1 MSSKHA
7 PHLERLLAVA
17 GAPSG
22 RRFATGGERE
32 AEGVTTSQVHVF
44 NAGKRSHTAAVD
56 VPAAVGALAF
66 LANDLLVAG
75 GADGKLVCIDAE
87 SAEPTVVGHAQG
99 PGGSITALTTDTIGK
114 TLVATTESG
123 RVAAYRLEVE
133 GAKPK
138 LVSLGARAVS
148 PRPLRCAALDVL
160 QPRLVCGGDDGIA
173 RVLPLE
179 GLADA
184 EPHEIPSG
192 EGGIGALVVLDDGR
206 VIVGCGDGSIRIS
219 YLDGAAD
226 EEHRSGDAGHEKAV
240 SALVLGPQLRD
251 EAKREIPRRLFSA
264 GHDGVIKSWPLDS
277 KRRPKTVELSSGKL
291 VDVAWVPGSSRAKPD
306 KRGGLLVSVDER
318 RTVAVVTLDEQSAPA
333 EEVDKVRGRLDELA
347 AQLRATS
354 AKVREQAV
362 VVLGEVPEDEAR
374 LMLERELANNDIST
388 VRRGAAEALGL
399 SLRRRSRGALATA
412 LNDKERAVRGAAYD
426 ALRLIDERNPL
437 SPARAAVGSRHAD
450 IRKIGLE
457 ALPALRDA
465 SPIVPGLIAGLLTDG
480 EATVR
485 QAAFVALRKIEPA
498 GSGQAARTAL
508 ERGPD
513 DIRAAAVLH
522 VGRSGAASGPEGYE
536 LIEDALDDDSGEVRR
551 VAFLVSIA
559 ARPKLGRRLYA
570 GDPRVREAIDT
581 LHRDGQLLPGGASNE
596 SLDDD
601 DLAPLFA
608 ALICRHPDT
617 ALRGARALAL
627 LEDPRATGALLQ
639 LSRESSAGLRKDVVN
654 ALLAASVA
662 MPGDDRL
669 RTRLQ
674 WLLDDGDAGVRSD
687 ALDAL
692 LQLAEPQGD
701 VGLLTTAALA
711 LESGQPDIRER
722 AMAIVVK
729 FGPGASPANSER
741 ADELLGAALDD
752 EASKVRNTAFKTLWA
767 WHGDNPDKVLPR
779 ASAARHA
786 DIRLEVVRELD
797 RISGDWADALLLAM
811 VVDPTADVGLAAY
824 NGLTRSKKN
833 KDRAKAW
840 KGRSEVHLAALGSPR
855 AKVRGAGCRG
865 AKNGEADALRVRLI
879 ELLEDESAEVHEA
892 AIEALDH
899 LIPKDQQAFVTAYG
913 SKFWGLRVRAA
924 ELHGKRRDRRAMS
937 PMQALL
943 ALPEGDVNRPNPV
956 LRQRAAGAMADVGDD
971 RSMSAYVTLLSDEDP
986 LVREMGARG
995 LAAAVKPGLE
1005 RPLVTALS
1013 HDDLPVR
1020 SWVAEGLARLGDP
1033 RAVPVLAGTLA
1044 HDHKPIRLGAILSFV
1059 ALGPDGVRGIMQG
1072 LEDPDREIQDLV
1084 FAIVVARDLALARK
1098 ELPADLL
1105 MAALAASSPELRYVA
1120 ARALEVRTDAEAL
1133 HPLVEELVG
1142 PRKPDRAAELDKWP
1156 SEAER
1161 RARLNVLISVIAS
1174 DDPARRYAAAR
1185 VLSLRPQPEAFW
1197 READR
1202 LGGPVSSS
1210 DEGAPSTGPELER
1223 RQPRK
1228 RGWIRRLITQAVGA
1242 GTGSSMTQRVL
1253 EVIKFAGGTDPRK
1266 VPPAAKVGDGDV
1278 ARLVFGTYVGLVR
1291 QAPAPK
1297 AADETHR
1304 VRRDSLGRLGELA
1317 GTPAVGRAAVLPVL
1331 RRALSDPHHL
1341 VRKAAVA
1348 TLRQLYGTGDTTPA
1362 SLALAAQYAD
1372 VGRSAVDELV
1382 ALAQDGH
1389 EQAHALVLGAVN
1401 APSREVRSYAVA
1413 MIQRLFESGSLE
1425 PWLVALE
1432 SRYADVRLSVV
1443 DRLVDAQ
1450 DERVDG
1456 ALGRALESDHEDLR
1470 LRAALALSQRGDV
1483 RSVDVLAA
1491 FLRSDDGGTVRRALG
1506 ALVGLVRARDNDEA
1520 AARVSAALVNRLEDD
1535 PDKTADSGALVD
1547 ALGRVGH
1554 ADGAPPLLRLVEGE
1568 DKEAATRAF
1577 RALITIG
1584 SHRSE
1589 GPRRLAD
1596 GRTRQRYDDARVLPY
1611 IEVAAA
1617 QQDPELRK
1625 RAVAVLRDVDDAAA
1639 ETLLGRLLDDRDAE
1653 VRVAA
1658 AEALA
1663 FRADV
1668 VEGASLDALA
1678 LALRQGR
1685 RELVLPAAAGLAG
1698 RRRPEALQ
1706 ALLLVLKAGEQ
1717 PERERAL
1724 VALGRLGDARA
1735 LPDMEVLIDPDAE
1748 LTDED
1753 RALAPAAAEGL
1764 GRMLAVL
1771 EAGDERDRVRRSVE
1785 TLVAEA
1791 RPDVRKHAMTGLR
1804 WAGDDRSRGLLER
1817 ILADAFEGGDLRGH
1831 AAELLG
1837 ALANPASEAALADA
1851 VSDANRALRSAAAK
1865 SLESL
1870 FPNDPTRVHMIR
1882 LRCPFGDI
1890 AEPSASFL
1898 ALHGEP
1904 ASLLQH
1910 IVEIDKPAVRRRL
1923 RRGLMRRG
1931 ELPTAA
1937 IGRLLATDDPGVRI
1951 DAAWLAGASADASL
1965 QSAAIEA
1972 AQRSEN
1978 EWRALDAKA
1987 IAAGDTQAESK
1998 LGELQEAWRAN
2009 LWALRRI
2016 GGGVERARAAVEG
2029 KAPAPVRSEGL
2040 RVLADAGTA
2049 EDVGRVEAR
2058 LTDSDPSVRAA
2069 AAQALLALDAARAV
2083 SVVAAKGVADLRVV
2097 ATLANEALDQ
2107 DAQGLLGSAEAR
2119 PNVLP
2124 ATLGGGQ
2131 VQPLAAL
2138 AKDGTD
2144 DKARLAAIDALGRVA
2159 GAEPLAALEA
2169 LHGDDK
2175 QPEAIRKAAWRALRR
2190 AQRKN
2195 DRAAALAELQ
2205 EAR

>member
-1 MSSKHA
+1 MPSQYA

-22 RRFATGGERE
+22 RRFAVGGERD
-32 AEGVTTSQVHVF
+32 ADGVNASQVHVF
-44 NAGKRSHTAAVD
+44 NAGKRSHTAAVE

-66 LANDLLVAG
+66 LADDLLVVG
-75 GADGKLVCIDAE
+75 GRDGKLVCVDAE
-87 SAEPTVVGHAQG
+87 SAEPAIVGGAEG
-99 PGGSITALTTDTIGK
+99 PGGSITALATDAIGK
-114 TLVATTESG
+114 TLVATTEDG
-123 RVAAYRLEVE
+123 RVATYRLEVE

-138 LVSLGARAVS
+138 LVSIGARGVS
-148 PRPLRCAALDVL
+148 PRPLRCAALDVT
-160 QPRLVCGGDDGIA
+160 QPRLVCGGDDGIV

-179 GLADA
+179 GLTDA
-184 EPHEIPSG
+184 EPKEIPTG
-192 EGGIGALVVLDDGR
+192 EGGVGALVVIDDGR

-226 EEHRSGDAGHEKAV
+226 EENRSGDAGHEQAV

-264 GHDGVIKSWPLDS
+264 GHDGVVKSWPLDS
-277 KRRPKTVELSSGKL
+277 KRKPKTVELSSGKL
-291 VDVAWVPGSSRAKPD
+291 ADLAWVPGSSRAKPD
-306 KRGGLLVSVDER
+306 KRGGLLVSVDDR
-318 RTVAVVTLDEQSAPA
+318 RTLAVVTLDEQSTPA
-333 EEVDKVRGRLDELA
+333 DEIVKARGRLDELA
-347 AQLRATS
+347 TQLRATS
-354 AKVREQAV
+354 VKVREQAV
-362 VVLGEVPEDEAR
+362 VALGEIPEDEAR
-374 LMLERELANNDIST
+374 LLLERELANNDLSA

-412 LNDKERAVRGAAYD
+412 LNDKERAVRNAAYD
-426 ALRLIDERNPL
+426 ALRMIDERNPL
-437 SPARAAVGSRHAD
+437 SPARAAVASRHPD
-450 IRKIGLE
+450 IRKLGLE

-465 SPIVPGLIAGLLTDG
+465 SPIVPGLIAGLLTDR
-480 EATVR
+480 EAAVR

-498 GSGQAARTAL
+498 GSVEAARTAL
-508 ERGPD
+508 TRGPD
-513 DIRAAAVLH
+513 DIRTAAVLH
-522 VGRSGAASGPEGYE
+522 VGRSGASGRAEGYE
-536 LIEDALDDDSGEVRR
+536 LVEDALDDSAAEVRR
-551 VAFLVSIA
+551 VAFLVAIA
-559 ARPKLGRRLYA
+559 ARAKLGRRLYA
-570 GDPRVREAIDT
+570 LDPRVREAIDT
-581 LHRDGQLLPGGASNE
+581 LHREGALLPGGASNE

-617 ALRGARALAL
+617 ALRGARAMAL

-639 LSRESSAGLRKDVVN
+639 LSREPSAALRKDVVN

-674 WLLDDGDAGVRSD
+674 WLLDDPDAGVRSD

-701 VGLLTTAALA
+701 VGLLQTAALA
-711 LESGQPDIRER
+711 LESGQPDVRER

-729 FGPGASPANSER
+729 FGPGASPANAER
-741 ADELLGAALDD
+741 ADALLGAALDD
-752 EASKVRNTAFKTLWA
+752 EASKVRSTAFKTLWA
-767 WHGDNPDKVLPR
+767 WHGDAPEKVLPR

-786 DIRLEVVRELD
+786 DIRLEVVSELD
-797 RISGDWADALLLAM
+797 RITGDWADELLLAM
-811 VVDPTADVGLAAY
+811 VVDPTAEVGQAAY
-824 NGLTRSKKN
+824 NALTRSKKN

-840 KGRSEVHLAALGSPR
+840 KKKSEVHLAALGSPR
-855 AKVRGAGCRG
+855 AKVRAAGCRG
-865 AKNGEADALRVRLI
+865 ARNGEADVLRVRLI

-899 LIPKDQQAFVTAYG
+899 LVPKDQQAFVTAYD
-913 SKFWGLRVRAA
+913 SKFWGLRVRAG

-943 ALPEGDVNRPNPV
+943 ALPEGDRNRPSPV
-956 LRQRAAGAMADVGDD
+956 LRQRAAAAMADVGDET
-971 RSMSAYVTLLSDEDP
+971 SMSAYVTLLSDDDP

-995 LAAAVKPGLE
+995 LAAAVEPGLE
-1005 RPLVTALS
+1005 RPLVAALS

-1098 ELPADLL
+1098 ELPPDLL

-1120 ARALEVRTDAEAL
+1120 ARALEVRSDAEAL

-1142 PRKPDRAAELDKWP
+1142 PRKPDRASELDKWP
-1156 SEAER
+1156 SESER
-1161 RARLNVLISVIAS
+1161 RARLNVLINVIAS
-1174 DDPARRYAAAR
+1174 DDPAQRYAAAR

-1197 READR
+1197 REAAR
-1202 LGGPVSSS
+1202 LGGPVSRP
-1210 DEGAPSTGPELER
+1210 DEDAPTTGPELEKP
-1223 RQPRK
+1223 QPRK
-1228 RGWIRRLITQAVGA
+1228 RGWIRRLITQAVGGGA
-1242 GTGSSMTQRVL
+1242 GPSMTQRVL
-1253 EVIKFAGGTDPRK
+1253 EIIKFAGGTEPRK
-1266 VPPAAKVGDGDV
+1266 VPPAARASSGDV
-1278 ARLVFGTYVGLVR
+1278 SRLVFGTYVGLVR

-1297 AADETHR
+1297 EADETHR

-1317 GTPAVGRAAVLPVL
+1317 GDPQVGRAAVLPVL

-1341 VRKAAVA
+1341 VRRAAVA

-1362 SLALAAQYAD
+1362 SLALAALYAD

-1389 EQAHALVLGAVN
+1389 EQARALVLGAVN

-1413 MIQRLFESGSLE
+1413 MIQRLFEAGSLE

-1470 LRAALALSQRGDV
+1470 LRAALALAQRGDV

-1491 FLRSDDGGTVRRALG
+1491 FLRSDEAGTVRRSMS
-1506 ALVGLVRARDNDEA
+1506 ALVELVRARDNAEA
-1520 AARVSAALVNRLEDD
+1520 AARVSAALANRLEDD
-1535 PDKTADSGALVD
+1535 PDKTADRGALVD

-1554 ADGAPPLLRLVEGE
+1554 SDGAPPLLRLVEGE
-1568 DKEAATRAF
+1568 DADAAMRAF
-1577 RALITIG
+1577 RALVMIG
-1584 SHRSE
+1584 RHRTE
-1589 GPRRLAD
+1589 GPRKLED
-1596 GRTRQRYDDARVLPY
+1596 GRTRQRYDDARVLAY
-1611 IEVAAA
+1611 LEVAAA
-1617 QQDPELRK
+1617 QQNPELRK
-1625 RAVAVLRDVDDAAA
+1625 QTVAVLRDVDDSAA
-1639 ETLLGRLLDDRDAE
+1639 EALLGRLLDDRDQE
-1653 VRVAA
+1653 VRVSA
-1658 AEALA
+1658 AETLA

-1685 RELVLPAAAGLAG
+1685 RELVLPAAAGMAS

-1706 ALLLVLKAGEQ
+1706 ALLLVLKAGEHQ
-1717 PERERAL
+1717 ERERAL
-1724 VALGRLGDARA
+1724 VSLGRLGDARA
-1735 LPDMEVLIDPDAE
+1735 LPDMETLVDPDAE

-1753 RALAPAAAEGL
+1753 RALGPAAAEGL
-1764 GRMLAVL
+1764 GRMLATL
-1771 EAGDERDRVRRSVE
+1771 EAGDDRDRVRTRVE
-1785 TLVAEA
+1785 TLVAEG
-1791 RPDVRKHAMTGLR
+1791 RPDVRKRAMTGMR

-1817 ILADAFEGGDLRGH
+1817 ILGDSFEGAEVRCH

-1837 ALANPASEAALADA
+1837 ELATPASEAALADA
-1851 VSDANRALRSAAAK
+1851 VSDSNRSLRYAAAK

-1870 FPNDPTRVHMIR
+1870 FPDDPTRVHMTR
-1882 LRCPFGDI
+1882 LRCPYGDI

-1898 ALHGEP
+1898 ALHGDP

-1923 RRGLMRRG
+1923 RRGLVRRG

-1937 IGRLLATDDPGVRI
+1937 IGRLLETTDPGVRI
-1951 DAAWLAGASADASL
+1951 DAAWFAGASAEASL
-1965 QSAAIEA
+1965 AEAANQA
-1972 AQRSEN
+1972 AQRSEKD
-1978 EWRALDAKA
+1978 WRALEAKA
-1987 IAAGDTQAESK
+1987 IAPGDTQAEHK
-1998 LGELQEAWRAN
+1998 LGELSEAWRAS

-2016 GGGVERARAAVEG
+2016 GGGTDRARAAVDG
-2029 KAPAPVRSEGL
+2029 KAPPAVKCEAL
-2040 RVLADAGTA
+2040 RVLAEAGS
-2049 EDVGRVEAR
+2049 EQDVARVEGLLA
-2058 LTDSDPSVRAA
+2058 DPSPSVRTA
-2069 AAQALLALDAARAV
+2069 AAQALLALDASKALAV
-2083 SVVAAKGVADLRVV
+2083 VSAKGVADGRVV
-2097 ATLANEALDQ
+2097 ATLAQEALGR
-2107 DAQGLLGSAEAR
+2107 DAKRLLSSAEAR

-2124 ATLGGGQ
+2124 ATLADRRIE
-2131 VQPLAAL
+2131 PLAAL
-2138 AKDGTD
+2138 ANDGD
-2144 DKARLAAIDALGRVA
+2144 DEPTRLVAIDALGRVA
-2159 GAEPLAALEA
+2159 GAESLAALEA

-2175 QPEAIRKAAWRALRR
+2175 QPETIRKAAWRALRR
-2190 AQRKN
+2190 AQRIN
-2195 DRAAALAELQ
+2195 DRAAALAQLQ

>member
-1 MSSKHA
+1 MPSQYA

-22 RRFATGGERE
+22 RRFAVAGERD
-32 AEGVTTSQVHVF
+32 AEDVTASQVHVF

-66 LANDLLVAG
+66 LADDLLVVG
-75 GADGKLVCIDAE
+75 GHDGKLVCIDAE
-87 SAEPTVVGHAQG
+87 SAEPAVVGDAEG
-99 PGGSITALTTDTIGK
+99 PGGSITALATDAIGK
-114 TLVATTESG
+114 TLVVTTDSG
-123 RVAAYRLEVE
+123 RVGAYRLEVE

-138 LVSLGARAVS
+138 LVSLGARGVS
-148 PRPLRCAALDVL
+148 PRPLRCATLDVN

-179 GLADA
+179 GLAGA
-184 EPHEIPSG
+184 QPHEIPSG

-226 EEHRSGDAGHEKAV
+226 EENRSGDAGHEKAV

-264 GHDGVIKSWPLDS
+264 GHDGVLKSWPLDS
-277 KRRPKTVELSSGKL
+277 KRKPKTVELSSGKL
-291 VDVAWVPGSSRAKPD
+291 VDVAWVSGSSRAKAD
-306 KRGGLLVSVDER
+306 KRGGLLVSVDDER
-318 RTVAVVTLDEQSAPA
+318 IVAVVTLDEQSTPA
-333 EEVDKVRGRLDELA
+333 EEIDKVRGRLAELSSM
-347 AQLRATS
+347 LRATS

-362 VVLGEVPEDEAR
+362 VALGEIPEDEAR

-399 SLRRRSRGALATA
+399 SLRRRSRGALASA
-412 LNDKERAVRGAAYD
+412 LGDKERAVRGAAYD
-426 ALRLIDERNPL
+426 ALKLIDEGNPL
-437 SPARAAVGSRHAD
+437 SPARAAVASRHPD
-450 IRKIGLE
+450 IRKLGLE

-465 SPIVPGLIAGLLTDG
+465 SPIVPGLIAGLLTD
-480 EATVR
+480 ADASVR

-498 GSGQAARTAL
+498 GSVEAARTAFT
-508 ERGPD
+508 RGPD
-513 DIRAAAVLH
+513 DIRTAAVLH
-522 VGRSGAASGPEGYE
+522 VGRSRAATRPEGYE
-536 LIEDALDDDSGEVRR
+536 IVEDALDDDAGEVRR

-570 GDPRVREAIDT
+570 IDPRVREAIDT

-617 ALRGARALAL
+617 ALRGARAMAL

-639 LSRESSAGLRKDVVN
+639 LSREPSAALRKDVVN

-692 LQLAEPQGD
+692 LALAEPLGD
-701 VGLLTTAALA
+701 TGLLQTAATA

-729 FGPGASPANSER
+729 FGPGASPANAER

-767 WHGDNPDKVLPR
+767 WHGDAPEKVLPR

-786 DIRLEVVRELD
+786 DIRLEVVREID
-797 RISGDWADALLLAM
+797 RLSGDWADALLLAM

-840 KGRSEVHLAALGSPR
+840 KGKSEVHLAALGSPR
-855 AKVRGAGCRG
+855 PKVRAAGCRG

-899 LIPKDQQAFVTAYG
+899 LVPKDQQAFVTAYG

-943 ALPEGDVNRPNPV
+943 ALPEGDINRPSPV
-956 LRQRAAGAMADVGDD
+956 LRQRAAAAMADVGDD
-971 RSMSAYVTLLSDEDP
+971 SSMSAYVSLLSDDDP

-1005 RPLVTALS
+1005 RPLVAALS

-1020 SWVAEGLARLGDP
+1020 SWVAEGLARIGDP

-1120 ARALEVRTDAEAL
+1120 ARALEVRTDADAL
-1133 HPLVEELVG
+1133 NPLVEELVG

-1156 SEAER
+1156 SESDR

-1174 DDPARRYAAAR
+1174 DDPAQRYAAAR

-1197 READR
+1197 REAER
-1202 LGGPVSSS
+1202 LGGPVSRP
-1210 DEGAPSTGPELER
+1210 DEDAPTTGPEFEKP
-1223 RQPRK
+1223 QPRK
-1228 RGWIRRLITQAVGA
+1228 RGWIRRLITQAVG
-1242 GTGSSMTQRVL
+1242 GTSSSMTERVL
-1253 EVIKFAGGTDPRK
+1253 EIIKFAGGTEPRK
-1266 VPPAAKVGDGDV
+1266 VPPAAKASSGDIS
-1278 ARLVFGTYVGLVR
+1278 RLVFGTYVGLVR

-1297 AADETHR
+1297 EADETHR

-1317 GTPAVGRAAVLPVL
+1317 ADPQVGRAAVLPVL

-1362 SLALAAQYAD
+1362 SLALAAQFAD

-1389 EQAHALVLGAVN
+1389 EQARALVLGAVN

-1470 LRAALALSQRGDV
+1470 LKAALALAQRGDV

-1491 FLRSDDGGTVRRALG
+1491 FLRSDDAGTVRRAMN
-1506 ALVGLVRARDNDEA
+1506 ALVGLVRARDNADA
-1520 AARVSAALVNRLEDD
+1520 AARVSAALANRLEDD
-1535 PDKTADSGALVD
+1535 PEKTADSGALVD
-1547 ALGRVGH
+1547 AIGRVGH
-1554 ADGAPPLLRLVEGE
+1554 PDGAAPLLRLVEGE
-1568 DKEAATRAF
+1568 DKEAAARAF
-1577 RALITIG
+1577 RALVAIG
-1584 SHRSE
+1584 THRTE
-1589 GPRRLAD
+1589 GPRKLAD

-1625 RAVAVLRDVDDAAA
+1625 RAVSVLRDVDDVAA
-1639 ETLLGRLLDDRDAE
+1639 EALLGKLLDDRDPE

-1685 RELVLPAAAGLAG
+1685 RELVLPAAAGMAS

-1724 VALGRLGDARA
+1724 VALGRLGNGRA
-1735 LPDMEVLIDPDAE
+1735 LPDMEVLVDPDAE

-1764 GRMLAVL
+1764 GRMLATL
-1771 EAGDERDRVRRSVE
+1771 EAGDERDRVRLRVE

-1791 RPDVRKHAMTGLR
+1791 RPDVRKRAMTGLR

-1817 ILADAFEGGDLRGH
+1817 ILADAFEGADLRSH

-1851 VSDANRALRSAAAK
+1851 VSDADRTLRYAAAK

-1870 FPNDPTRVHMIR
+1870 FPDDPTRVHMIR

-1904 ASLLQH
+1904 ASLLRN

-1923 RRGLMRRG
+1923 RRGLVRRG
-1931 ELPTAA
+1931 ELPTDA
-1937 IGRLLATDDPGVRI
+1937 IGSLLATDDAGVRI
-1951 DAAWLAGASADASL
+1951 DAAWLAGASAHASL
-1965 QSAAIEA
+1965 KDAANKA
-1972 AQRSEN
+1972 AERSEKD
-1978 EWRALDAKA
+1978 WRTLDAKTTA
-1987 IAAGDTQAESK
+1987 PGDTQAEHK
-1998 LGELQEAWRAN
+1998 LGELQEAWRAS

-2016 GGGVERARAAVEG
+2016 GGGADRARAAVEG
-2029 KAPAPVRSEGL
+2029 KAPAPVRSEAL
-2040 RVLADAGTA
+2040 RVLAAAGSS
-2049 EDVGRVEAR
+2049 EDVARVQAR
-2058 LTDSDPSVRAA
+2058 LSDPDPSVRTA
-2069 AAQALLALDAARAV
+2069 AAQALLALDAAKALAV
-2083 SVVAAKGVADLRVV
+2083 VSAKGVADLRIVS
-2097 ATLANEALDQ
+2097 TLANEALGR
-2107 DAQGLLGSAEAR
+2107 DAKGLLSSADAR

-2124 ATLGGGQ
+2124 AALAGKQ
-2131 VQPLAAL
+2131 VEPLAAL
-2138 AKDGTD
+2138 AKEAD
-2144 DKARLAAIDALGRVA
+2144 DATRLAAIDALGRVA

-2175 QPEAIRKAAWRALRR
+2175 QPENIRKAAWRALRR

-2195 DRAAALAELQ
+2195 DRAAALAQLQ